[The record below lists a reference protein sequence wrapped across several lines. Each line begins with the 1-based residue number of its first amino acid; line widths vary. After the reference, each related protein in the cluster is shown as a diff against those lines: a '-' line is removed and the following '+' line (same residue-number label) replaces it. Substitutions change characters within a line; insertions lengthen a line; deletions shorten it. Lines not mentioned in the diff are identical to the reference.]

1 MGVAQHTWDQ
11 SMIESA
17 LFRSGGVPLA
27 GYAYGPALPPD
38 ASAGFRNYKS
48 GGKGVGHVYIHVGG
62 GGDQI
67 VGQNS
72 GLANRS
78 KYADRPTTLSVI
90 QQILNSAAGQAG
102 LQQLDATPGLQV
114 WLHGGHAVQITGD
127 YYGYAP
133 HENTLRKILTA
144 SINMRS
150 HGDALFISSSYP
162 EGLQALPVNPVT
174 PVVPTP

>member
-1 MGVAQHTWDQ
+1 MGVAALKWTR

-38 ASAGFRNYKS
+38 ASKGFRNYKG
-48 GGKGVGHVYIHVGG
+48 GGKGVGHVYIHVSG
-62 GGDQI
+62 GGDET

-78 KYADRPTTLSVI
+78 KYADLPTTLSVI
-90 QQILNSAAGQAG
+90 KEILNSAAGQAG

-114 WLHGGHAVQITGD
+114 WIHGSHAVPIAGT

-133 HENTLRKILTA
+133 HQNTLRKILTA

-162 EGLQALPVNPVT
+162 EGLQALAVNPVT
-174 PVVPTP
+174 PVVPVP